1 MIDLVQQEMRRKVTY
16 RDIGIETN
24 PSSNLLISNFGKMED
39 HPISVFYDDMLLN
52 DSSKVQMN
60 VSINTDDKSI
70 FSTSLTNEYAYLEFY
85 LEHKKKDGKY
95 AYSRYNILQW
105 LNSIRIMGNEQSF
118 IDS

>member
-1 MIDLVQQEMRRKVTY
+1 
-16 RDIGIETN
+16 
-24 PSSNLLISNFGKMED
+24 
-39 HPISVFYDDMLLN
+39 MLLN